1 MISKNNKMNTI
12 DYREKEVNEAIESG
26 IIELLE
32 PYSELPERYKNVLM
46 GIISEGGV
54 EKYFKRTHVND
65 KLESMIKT
73 FVK

>member
-1 MISKNNKMNTI
+1 MNI
-12 DYREKEVNEAIESG
+12 LDYREKEVIEAIDLG

-46 GIISEGGV
+46 RIIGEGSV
-54 EKYFKRTHVND
+54 EKYIKKLHVNS
-65 KLESMIKT
+65 KLEQMIKT